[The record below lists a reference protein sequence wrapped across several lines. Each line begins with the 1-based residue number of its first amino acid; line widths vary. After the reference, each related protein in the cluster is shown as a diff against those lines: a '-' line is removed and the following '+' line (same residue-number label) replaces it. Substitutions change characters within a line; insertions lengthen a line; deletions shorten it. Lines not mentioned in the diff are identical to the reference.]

1 MGLQDDVIIRSLGLQ
16 AVDVKNII
24 SCDAELK
31 LVIYCRQIKEFCVC
45 HECGNS
51 IEYVH
56 EWKDRKLRGP
66 PIGAYQEVWIYLKQL
81 RGYCHICRDQV
92 RSSKI
97 PFVHPNFQNLTLALC
112 EHAGRLMEEITCEAV
127 ARLLRLN
134 PKTMWDL
141 DQWRMRA
148 MRPLVTLPETLD
160 LSFMSADEV
169 HFRTL
174 PKKNSF
180 LKPEIQ
186 FITNLVCY
194 RESKVLS
201 NAMGRSSK
209 SLRDCLSV
217 LTEPQ
222 RLSIHF
228 FAVDMHDPFI
238 SVIRK
243 KCPNAEVCIDR
254 FHLAEAVNRCFD
266 DVRKSEFKK
275 ARENK
280 DSFQQEMLAPHRRF
294 VLVEREKKLS
304 QGDLKMLDKLKEVN
318 GNIFNGM
325 ILVEHFHKILDKV
338 DVGEFRKSLTLWYR
352 LVRESKLKAF
362 RKFAKTIR
370 KYRLNIESYVRSKLT
385 TAVSEGLNN
394 KIKTLKRMGYG
405 YTNQES
411 FLNKILQRC
420 GFLNSK
426 YIDTT
431 SWFWSLPEPL
441 AQKTPF

>member
-1 MGLQDDVIIRSLGLQ
+1 
-16 AVDVKNII
+16 
-24 SCDAELK
+24 
-31 LVIYCRQIKEFCVC
+31 
-45 HECGNS
+45 
-51 IEYVH
+51 
-56 EWKDRKLRGP
+56 
-66 PIGAYQEVWIYLKQL
+66 
-81 RGYCHICRDQV
+81 
-92 RSSKI
+92 
-97 PFVHPNFQNLTLALC
+97 
-112 EHAGRLMEEITCEAV
+112 
-127 ARLLRLN
+127 
-134 PKTMWDL
+134 MWDL

-148 MRPLVTLPETLD
+148 MKPLLELPENID

-169 HFRTL
+169 HFRTM
-174 PKKNSF
+174 PKRNSIVR
-180 LKPEIQ
+180 PEIR

-201 NAMGRSSK
+201 SAMGRSSK
-209 SLRDCLSV
+209 SLTKCLRV

-238 SVIRK
+238 LVIK
-243 KCPNAEVCIDR
+243 KYCPNAEICVDR
-254 FHLAEAVNRCFD
+254 FHLAEAVNRSFD
-266 DVRKSEFKK
+266 DVRKVEFRK
-275 ARENK
+275 AREER
-280 DSFQQEMLAPHRRF
+280 DEFSQTMLSPHRRF

-304 QGDLKMLDKLKEVN
+304 KGDLKMLDHLKQIN
-318 GNIFNGM
+318 SNIFNAM
-325 ILVEHFHKILDKV
+325 ILVEHFHRILDKT

-352 LVRESKLKAF
+352 LVRESGLKPF
-362 RKFAKTIR
+362 RKFASTLR

-405 YTNQES
+405 YTNEES

-420 GFLNSK
+420 GYLNSK

-431 SWFWSLPEPL
+431 SSFWKLPEPL

>member
-1 MGLQDDVIIRSLGLQ
+1 MGLQDDDIIKLLGLQ
-16 AVDVKNII
+16 AVEIESTI
-24 SCDAELK
+24 FCDAELK
-31 LVIYCRQIKEFCVC
+31 IVIYARQSRGQCHC

-56 EWKDRKLRGP
+56 EWKLRKLRGP
-66 PIGAYQEVWIYLKQL
+66 PLGIYQEVWIYLKQL
-81 RGYCHICRDQV
+81 RGPCHVCGDRV
-92 RSSKI
+92 RSAKLT
-97 PFVHPNFQNLTLALC
+97 FVHPQFQNWILSLC
-112 EHAGRLMEEITCEAV
+112 EHAGRLMEEITCDAV

-148 MRPLVTLPETLD
+148 MKPLLELPETMD
-160 LSFMSADEV
+160 LTFMSADEV

-174 PKKNSF
+174 PKVNSF
-180 LKPEIQ
+180 TRPEIK

-194 RESKVLS
+194 KESKVLS

-209 SLRDCLSV
+209 SLKDCLKV

-222 RLSIHF
+222 RLAIHF

-238 SVIRK
+238 SVIK
-243 KCPNAEVCIDR
+243 KQCPNAEICVDR
-254 FHLAEAVNRCFD
+254 FHLAQAVNHCFD
-266 DVRKSEFKK
+266 DVRKSEFRK
-275 ARENK
+275 ARDAK
-280 DSFQQEMLAPHRRF
+280 DEFQQEMLSPHRRF

-304 QGDLKMLDKLKEVN
+304 KGDLKMLEQLKQLN
-318 GNIFNGM
+318 NNIFNGM
-325 ILVEHFHKILDKV
+325 ILVEHFHRILDKTNV
-338 DVGEFRKSLTLWYR
+338 EEFRKSLTLWYR
-352 LVRESKLKAF
+352 LVRESGLKPF

-394 KIKTLKRMGYG
+394 KIKTLKRMAYG
-405 YTNQES
+405 YTNTQS

-420 GFLNSK
+420 GYLNSK

-431 SWFWSLPEPL
+431 SWFWQLPDHL
-441 AQKTPF
+441 AQSTPF